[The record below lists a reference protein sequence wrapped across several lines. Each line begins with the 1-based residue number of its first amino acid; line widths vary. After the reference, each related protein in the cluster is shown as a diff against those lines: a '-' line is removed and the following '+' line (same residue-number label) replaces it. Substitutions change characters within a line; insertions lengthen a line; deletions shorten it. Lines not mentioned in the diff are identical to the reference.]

1 MENEAVTIEI
11 EGVPHDLAS
20 LPQPTQA
27 NVQRIATLRQR
38 AAALETEL
46 QELKLVIDAYSN
58 SVIESLKPVEDDSAV
73 NE

>member
-27 NVQRIATLRQR
+27 NVQRIAMLRQR

-46 QELKLVIDAYSN
+46 QELKLVIFDR
-58 SVIESLKPVEDDSAV
+58 L
-73 NE
+73 

>member
-1 MENEAVTIEI
+1 MSEEAVIIEI

-20 LPQPTQA
+20 LPVETQ
-27 NVQRIATLRQR
+27 NSVQRIAVLRQR
-38 AAALETEL
+38 KLTLE
-46 QELKLVIDAYSN
+46 QELAELNLVIDAYGK

>member
-1 MENEAVTIEI
+1 MSEEAVTIEI

-58 SVIESLKPVEDDSAV
+58 SVIESLKPVENDAAA